1 MSDNKNDADEL
12 SGQISRLRAQVEVA
26 HIEAVACRLLITQ
39 ALLTMCRQNDEFR
52 QDLLNS
58 LTVYETPVDEISPVE
73 EAARRRVTEFA
84 DLFRR

>member
-39 ALLTMCRQNDEFR
+39 ALLNHVSTK
-52 QDLLNS
+52 
-58 LTVYETPVDEISPVE
+58 
-73 EAARRRVTEFA
+73 
-84 DLFRR
+84 